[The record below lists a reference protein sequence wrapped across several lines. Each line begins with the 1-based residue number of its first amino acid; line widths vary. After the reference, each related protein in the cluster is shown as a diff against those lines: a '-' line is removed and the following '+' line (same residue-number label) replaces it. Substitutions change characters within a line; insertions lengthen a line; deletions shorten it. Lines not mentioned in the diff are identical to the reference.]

1 MGIPEFLVIAFIFL
15 IIFGGKQ
22 LPKLARGIG
31 TAINNF
37 KDESKGD
44 KTSDD

>member
-1 MGIPEFLVIAFIFL
+1 MGLPEFLVIAFIFL
-15 IIFGGKQ
+15 VIFGGKQ

-37 KDESKGD
+37 KDESKSNN
-44 KTSDD
+44 TSDN